1 MGIIWTIIIGAIVG
15 ALAKFI
21 MPGKD
26 GGGFIITTLLGIG
39 GSVVAT
45 FLGRM
50 IGWYGEGEGAQFIAS
65 TLGAILILW
74 IYRMIK
80 GKKAASS

>member
-26 GGGFIITTLLGIG
+26 GGGFVMTTLLGIG

-50 IGWYGEGEGAQFIAS
+50 IGWYQEGEGAQFIAS

-80 GKKAASS
+80 GKKAASA

>member
-21 MPGKD
+21 MPEKD
-26 GGGFIITTLLGIG
+26 GGGFVMTTLLGIG

-50 IGWYGEGEGAQFIAS
+50 IGWYQEGEGAQFIAS

-80 GKKAASS
+80 GKKAASA